1 MSTVLVLR
9 RVRDDLVGNP
19 EIKETRKAGTRAK
32 VARFRALEMIE
43 STRAEKASRSV
54 WVPPSKTSSS
64 SSSSSSSGRSVT
76 NSTKRSVEDLESKL
90 RSAKTNARLHAGE
103 VRRLSLKRAFLV
115 WRAMSAMR
123 GEMERVLAMIES
135 DDEVEAA
142 ERALAAWR
150 DVAEPW
156 VYDESVLES
165 SELFRLVSV
174 LGRQD
179 RILQYWRQLVLRK
192 NDLEARREVFEE
204 HVAGRVLQDALLHW
218 KVYRLAHHLECG
230 REDLASQ
237 FDRVRRLK
245 AVFVHLR
252 DRARRR
258 VLVRSR
264 MEAAALPGPGTQ
276 LTVDDLLSIGEPKL
290 DRFRILVEPYVVLD
304 ECLLAVMDVQGRRA
318 LLQNLKAASMEMGRL
333 VRWRGLEGVA
343 WFDRAEKGLEE
354 LPDGSQL
361 SEISGIAGISEGV
374 GGDGG
379 DGVDDNVDD
388 ADDIDTA
395 LDASRERIETVLGDQ
410 HAVLAEM
417 SKLSGSKLPR
427 LQRKQDAA
435 LKNLSECEKVLS
447 DMEAVSQKIERQ
459 LRSASDSL
467 VQREAD
473 HADAVAVVDHLER
486 VHAATAEAL
495 DAATSRMAS
504 HAEERSKID
513 EKIDQWQ
520 SKVRDHAREV
530 ELGASGMARMT
541 GKAGRPTNSIT
552 AAVKLEEAR
561 DRLRRAEAR
570 KVDMDASYDSLVA
583 AREDAAAVE
592 RRARDELARGR
603 LIADKAEAAATAAR
617 KRADGLR
624 EQHAQLETD
633 YQGLVPCLEKL
644 LAAVDASDAA
654 TAAAFE
660 RAAELDAQHDALEA
674 TLAELQDNLQRLEEE
689 QSARLAAEEALVQD
703 QVVPDHRDHG
713 VGVGNHGDGNHDGSH
728 PPLSPLKST
737 STTTLWGNESFGF
750 HLLCRRRG
758 TPIIPGDRLLLR
770 SADSYHVLVRAR
782 SCLVQW
788 RSITRRMLASRRE
801 AERRFVA
808 HVAPAPL
815 TAWREQTQERRAARE
830 LWNDRR
836 MLASALSVW
845 KRTSHEMHRHG
856 LLVASCRAVSASRT
870 LEQVLAAWK
879 DVTEEERAC
888 RDAAHRRDLVVR
900 SDMFAFWRAKTA
912 RSSDLAA
919 RLAPVCARKDVEL
932 ARAAY
937 NEWCQAT
944 RNRLAL
950 RNAFG
955 SACDLWS
962 QRIQADAY
970 FDESNAATV
979 LADCVNAWSL
989 VVHRAREDRRLAAI
1003 HGAIETKHDQI
1014 VCRSYFRELR
1024 ATAQVQKRER
1034 EAAAR
1039 AAESARDAAAL
1050 RRCFSHLRD
1059 WAAHRAIT
1067 SAKLQV
1073 KWTYDHPLRAA
1084 IGAWAHALERR
1095 RAMDGRAIVCDK
1107 LRRVLVGEAID
1118 PSETSATSKT
1128 LEASEIV
1135 SQTNGPIK
1143 SATYHLA
1150 TDPHAG
1156 VAGLSELSFCCSL
1169 AAADD
1174 VSTADGNEATAISL

>member
-32 VARFRALEMIE
+32 VARARALEMIE
-43 STRAEKASRSV
+43 STRSEKADRSV
-54 WVPPSKTSSS
+54 WVPPSK
-64 SSSSSSSGRSVT
+64 SSSSGRPVA

-115 WRAMSAMR
+115 WRAMSAVR
-123 GEMERVLAMIES
+123 GEMERALAIIEG

-165 SELFRLVSV
+165 AELFRLVSV

-179 RILQYWRQLVLRK
+179 RTLQYWRQLVLRR

-276 LTVDDLLSIGEPKL
+276 LTVDDLLSIGEPKIG
-290 DRFRILVEPYVVLD
+290 RFRILVEPYVVLD

-318 LLQNLKAASMEMGRL
+318 LLQNLKAASMEMGRI

-343 WFDRAEKGLEE
+343 WFDRAEQGLEE
-354 LPDGSQL
+354 LPDGSQV
-361 SEISGIAGISEGV
+361 SEISGISEAV
-374 GGDGG
+374 GG
-379 DGVDDNVDD
+379 DGVDDSVDD
-388 ADDIDTA
+388 AEDEKEINTA
-395 LDASRERIETVLGDQ
+395 LAACRERIETVLGDQ

-417 SKLSGSKLPR
+417 SKISGSKLPR

-435 LKNLSECEKVLS
+435 LKNLSACEKVLS

-504 HAEERSKID
+504 HAEERSNID

-520 SKVRDHAREV
+520 SKIRDHAREV
-530 ELGASGMARMT
+530 ELGASGTARMT
-541 GKAGRPTNSIT
+541 GRAGRPTNSIT

-603 LIADKAEAAATAAR
+603 LIADKAEAAATAALE
-617 KRADGLR
+617 RANGLR

-633 YQGLVPCLEKL
+633 YEGLVPCLEKL
-644 LAAVDASDAA
+644 LAAVDASEAA

-660 RAAELDAQHDALEA
+660 RAAELDAQHDALET
-674 TLAELQDNLQRLEEE
+674 TLAELQDDLQRLEEE
-689 QSARLAAEEALVQD
+689 KSARLAAEEALAQD

-713 VGVGNHGDGNHDGSH
+713 VGVGNHGDGNHDSSH

-758 TPIIPGDRLLLR
+758 TPMIPGDRLMLR

-782 SCLVQW
+782 SCLFQW
-788 RSITRRMLASRRE
+788 RFITRRMLASRQE

-808 HVAPAPL
+808 HVAPATL
-815 TAWREQTQERRAARE
+815 IAWREQTRERRAARE
-830 LWNDRR
+830 AWNDGRV
-836 MLASALSVW
+836 LASAFSVW
-845 KRTSHEMHRHG
+845 KRVSHEMHRHG

-870 LEQVLAAWK
+870 VEQVLAAWK

-912 RSSDLAA
+912 RSADLAA
-919 RLAPVCARKDVEL
+919 RLAPICARKDVEL

-937 NEWCQAT
+937 NEWFQAT

-950 RNAFG
+950 RSAFG

-962 QRIQADAY
+962 QRVQADAY

-979 LADCVNAWSL
+979 LADCINAWSL

-1024 ATAQVQKRER
+1024 ATAHVQKRER
-1034 EAAAR
+1034 EAASR
-1039 AAESARDAAAL
+1039 AAEAARDAAAL

-1084 IGAWAHALERR
+1084 IGAWAQALERR
-1095 RAMDGRAIVCDK
+1095 RAMDGRAIVCHK

-1118 PSETSATSKT
+1118 PSETSVTSEM
-1128 LEASEIV
+1128 LAASEIV
-1135 SQTNGPIK
+1135 SQTNEPIK

-1156 VAGLSELSFCCSL
+1156 VSGLSELSFCCSL
-1169 AAADD
+1169 AAADE